1 MSINEQQEI
10 RTKYYNEAIRYMDNA
25 KEYLKTAKKEGMFYQ
40 DKKYVKTACGTAY
53 NGLLIAL
60 DGFLMLKGIDKPNKK
75 QRKSIEFYQDSIAK
89 IDRKL
94 LNYLNSAYEVLHLMG
109 YYDGITKVSI
119 ISDGFNLANKF
130 IEKIKPLNTDG

>member
-130 IEKIKPLNTDG
+130 IEKIKPLNTDS